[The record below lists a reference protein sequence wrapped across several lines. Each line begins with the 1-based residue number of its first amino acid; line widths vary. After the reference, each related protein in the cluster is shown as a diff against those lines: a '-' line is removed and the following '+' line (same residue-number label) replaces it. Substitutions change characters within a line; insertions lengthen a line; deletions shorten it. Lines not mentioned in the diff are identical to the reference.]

1 MSHRAHWS
9 AAVAL
14 ICIVAGCSQDASPS
28 DALTKE
34 LADSREEVTTLKAEL
49 LRTTKQLH
57 ETQAK
62 IGESETKMFAAAKG
76 KEEAQAQVAE
86 ITAEKAKISEQ
97 LQDVIKA
104 QQDELTKEE
113 RAYSR
118 LSASDRARVMPVL
131 ERAMRG
137 EKLTREMAKI
147 LEDAHVGSKYVK
159 KFLRDSL
166 SDRERKALK
175 GSDE

>member
-1 MSHRAHWS
+1 M
-9 AAVAL
+9 
-14 ICIVAGCSQDASPS
+14 
-28 DALTKE
+28 
-34 LADSREEVTTLKAEL
+34 
-49 LRTTKQLH
+49 
-57 ETQAK
+57 QAK

-76 KEEAQAQVAE
+76 KQEAQAQVAE
-86 ITAEKAKISEQ
+86 VTAEKARISEQ
-97 LQDVIKA
+97 LQDLIKA

-118 LSASDRARVMPVL
+118 LSASDRAGVMPVL
-131 ERAMRG
+131 ERAKRG

-159 KFLRDSL
+159 KFLRDSI
-166 SDRERKALK
+166 SDRERNALK

>member
-9 AAVAL
+9 PAVAL
-14 ICIVAGCSQDASPS
+14 ICIVTGCAQDTRPM
-28 DALTKE
+28 DELTKE

-62 IGESETKMFAAAKG
+62 IGECETKMFAAAKS

-97 LQDVIKA
+97 LQDLIKA

-131 ERAMRG
+131 ERAKRG
-137 EKLTREMAKI
+137 QQLTREMAKI

-175 GSDE
+175 GSGE